1 MIEMIKLSEIL
12 SNEILEKEKFVLK
25 QFNDSNLIKYYD
37 IF

>member
-12 SNEILEKEKFVLK
+12 SNEILEKERFALK
-25 QFNDSNLIKYYD
+25 QFNHSNLIKYYD